1 MTFDVPFRHH
11 QAMDAATLPTI
22 TVTLQ
27 AMTKALADCRN
38 AGVDP
43 DSDPAMV
50 LLARHMAVVSTNR
63 APRSVLLHACRRR
76 IDALRRFPTL
86 LSIAIRGVAYDQV
99 AKERFHMDARAEL
112 EKLASALHLIDGSY
126 TVISSQGTTAE
137 SGYVILAA
145 PEVAVVVRVGGRYEG
160 REVAYRA
167 VVNGI
172 EQPNRHAG
180 MAELLNTARFAERLT
195 RELNLTAPATARTEP
210 ALIAA

>member
-1 MTFDVPFRHH
+1 MSFDVPFRHH
-11 QAMDAATLPTI
+11 QAMDAASLPTI

-27 AMTKALADCRN
+27 AMTRALADCRN

-50 LLARHMAVVSTNR
+50 LLARHMAIISTNR
-63 APRSVLLHACRRR
+63 APRSVLLHACKRR

-86 LSIAIRGVAYDQV
+86 LSLAIRGVGYDQV

-112 EKLASALHLIDGSY
+112 EKLATALGLIDGSY
-126 TVISSQGTTAE
+126 TVISSQGSTAE

-145 PEVAVVVRVGGRYEG
+145 ADLAVVVRVGGRYEG
-160 REVAYRA
+160 REVAYRS
-167 VVNGI
+167 VVEGLH
-172 EQPNRHAG
+172 QANRYAG

-195 RELNLTAPATARTEP
+195 RELDLTAPAIAGTEP